1 MEEQFV
7 NFRNA
12 FYNGINYKFSENL
25 FFGLSSLNQVAGR
38 LPNPI
43 NVFIKSD
50 VGIYGGYLKIIPFY
64 GINFDGECAIN
75 YNTLTSSYGIG
86 ISKIFDGKSSKF
98 KVGYERYWIEDNF
111 FSSENPYHNLY
122 YRTIALSNE
131 PGARIFFDYPFGFKY
146 GENSKIG
153 SLELILAF
161 DTAYIS
167 YIWDY
172 GTNSLGRLNNHNI
185 SFLWNT
191 KIGKFGIDWMQLK
204 NAENEFE
211 TFNLK
216 YLFEV
221 NIRLPK

>member
-111 FSSENPYHNLY
+111 FQAKILTIIYIIELLLCPTNL
-122 YRTIALSNE
+122 AL
-131 PGARIFFDYPFGFKY
+131 GFFLIILSDLSM
-146 GENSKIG
+146 EKI
-153 SLELILAF
+153 
-161 DTAYIS
+161 
-167 YIWDY
+167 
-172 GTNSLGRLNNHNI
+172 
-185 SFLWNT
+185 
-191 KIGKFGIDWMQLK
+191 LK
-204 NAENEFE
+204 
-211 TFNLK
+211 
-216 YLFEV
+216 
-221 NIRLPK
+221 